1 MPESTDFYEL
11 LGVARTAT
19 EDELKKAYRARAR
32 ELHPDANPDDPTAE
46 DRFKKVSVAYEIL
59 KDPEKRRVYDQYG
72 VDGLRGGGGGGG
84 DPFAGFGGLGD
95 IFEAFFGGSNP
106 FGGGGQRRDPSGP
119 PRGPDVDIVADLAF
133 EEAVFGTHK
142 EIQFRVGAPCETCS
156 ASGAAAGTKATSC
169 TQCNGSG
176 EVRQLRQTLLGQM
189 MTAAPCGR
197 CGGTGRMIEQPC
209 LTCRGDGRRVETR
222 TYTIDVPAGVDQGVR
237 LRYPGRGSVG
247 LRGGG
252 PGDLMVSIRVAEHPR
267 FERHGNDLAELLEI
281 PFTQATLGA
290 VLKYETL
297 DGIEDLV
304 IPAGTITGKQFRLRE
319 RGVPKSNNRRGDLIV
334 QVLVSTPK
342 HLSKEEDAL
351 LRQFAELRNEAV
363 APPDTSFLGKIRSKF
378 G

>member
-1 MPESTDFYEL
+1 MADSTDFYEL

-72 VDGLRGGGGGGG
+72 VDGLRGGGGGG

-106 FGGGGQRRDPSGP
+106 FGGGGQRRDQSGP

-133 EEAVFGTHK
+133 EEAVFGTQK
-142 EIQFRVGAPCETCS
+142 EIQFRVGAACETCS

-169 TQCNGSG
+169 TQCNGTG

-247 LRGGG
+247 LRGGS

-297 DGIEDLV
+297 DGVEDLV
-304 IPAGTITGKQFRLRE
+304 IPAGTQHGRKVR
-319 RGVPKSNNRRGDLIV
+319 
-334 QVLVSTPK
+334 
-342 HLSKEEDAL
+342 
-351 LRQFAELRNEAV
+351 
-363 APPDTSFLGKIRSKF
+363 
-378 G
+378 